1 MASTELSGSRGSAAA
16 SGEPLKKSKRLW
28 WSLCLASRP
37 AKRHRVP
44 CELSRVDKLSSSR
57 IYLPDNLRP
66 RDVREFCRNAL
77 SEVFERFKNNIPLLD
92 PIKDMKIS
100 DKEFK
105 RSVRKIDNVEEE
117 LTNHELHQSETL
129 KDQLATYSQKV
140 EAETEIASLTKQV
153 KELSSSAIT
162 RQTLKNMKRVLRRL
176 AFVDSG
182 NVVQLKGRVACDM
195 STADELLATEL
206 MFSGMFNELS
216 PAQIVSL
223 CSTLVNIDR
232 SEEVVRLRPELA
244 TPFRTLQESAR
255 RIGEVMQDSKI
266 EIEVDEYVDSFRPHM
281 MEIT

>member
-1 MASTELSGSRGSAAA
+1 MISTSSMFCCAAWRRENVDGETTYVKPCPPGESGAM
-16 SGEPLKKSKRLW
+16 EV
-28 WSLCLASRP
+28 
-37 AKRHRVP
+37 VP
-44 CELSRVDKLSSSR
+44 CELDRVDKLSSIR
-57 IYLPDNLRP
+57 IYLPDNLRSL
-66 RDVREFCRNAL
+66 DVRESCRKTL

-206 MFSGMFNELS
+206 MF
-216 PAQIVSL
+216 
-223 CSTLVNIDR
+223 
-232 SEEVVRLRPELA
+232 
-244 TPFRTLQESAR
+244 
-255 RIGEVMQDSKI
+255 
-266 EIEVDEYVDSFRPHM
+266 
-281 MEIT
+281 